1 MCQEIEQQQF
11 FHSHKTKGG
20 FYMKKFLSFLLSL
33 VMICAISV
41 PAFAADIEPM
51 ATTVGTV
58 TVFSSNDGGSSSWNT
73 SGHAFIAFKNT
84 SSSSIRVGGLNVGAG
99 HEITFGTWGNKDGHT
114 GIWYNLESY
123 FANNQGAY
131 GNRVSLSMNVTQSDI
146 DTINNIISNNDTWSL
161 TNNCSSFAVKV
172 WNSIS
177 SKTLSAGI
185 PNTPTSLMS
194 SIKSKSGY
202 QTGRSIGNT
211 TPIGYMKN
219 GSFVSVTMSAS
230 ALAADSAPAIADTTL
245 GNAEF
250 ITPINMNPNS
260 CEID

>member
-1 MCQEIEQQQF
+1 
-11 FHSHKTKGG
+11 
-20 FYMKKFLSFLLSL
+20 MKKFLSVIISV
-33 VMICAISV
+33 VMIFMLSV
-41 PAFAADIEPM
+41 PAYATDIEPM

-58 TVFSSNDGGSSSWNT
+58 TVFASNDGGDSSWNT

-84 SSSSIRVGGLNVGAG
+84 SSSSIRVGGLNVGSG
-99 HEITFGTWGNKDGHT
+99 HEITLGTWGNKNGHV

-123 FANNQGAY
+123 LVNNGGAY
-131 GNRVSLSMNVTQSDI
+131 GNRVSLSMNVTQSNI
-146 DTINNIISNNDTWSL
+146 NTINDIISNNDAWSL

-177 SKTLSAGI
+177 SQTLSAGI

-211 TPIGYMKN
+211 TPIGYVEN
-219 GSFVSVTMSAS
+219 GSFVPVAVSAM
-230 ALAADSAPAIADTTL
+230 ALATDSAPAIADTTL
-245 GNAEF
+245 GTAEF
-250 ITPINMNPNS
+250 LTPINMNPNS
-260 CEID
+260 CEIDYRA